1 MRLLILSV
9 VLAVT
14 GCVSTQTPIAPPKSD
29 VTSIEVIEDLPSE
42 MPKGATKFNQ
52 SQLVFVH
59 ADQAS
64 EFVTGLVVP
73 VPFIT
78 GIVVDYVNDSAAEGY
93 EKKLKQMRVY
103 DIVKNE
109 LVKQDVLQLNSDG
122 YKLYP
127 FVFIE
132 ECNDDVYRLSLTYQL
147 EKDGW
152 IGRYYYHL
160 PTTIKSENIASPAL
174 ETLNSINNDLRFGV
188 PELLQ
193 IVENDIKGE
202 LPRSGQKVEV
212 GSLYIVGGNISGI
225 ISPTVSTFKNSEII
239 DETTSTLTLSIP
251 GDPTGKAKNGGMAF
265 GIHYFEKSQLHTL
278 VRERI

>member
-1 MRLLILSV
+1 MRLLILSL
-9 VLAVT
+9 VLALS
-14 GCVSTQTPIAPPKSD
+14 GCVSVQTPTAPPKSD
-29 VTSIEVIEDLPSE
+29 VASIEVIEDLPSE
-42 MPKGATKFNQ
+42 MPKGATQFNQ

-64 EFVTGLVVP
+64 EFLTGLVVP
-73 VPFIT
+73 IPFVT

-93 EKKLKQMRVY
+93 ETKLKQMRVY
-103 DIVKNE
+103 DIVNNE
-109 LVKQDVLQLNSDG
+109 LAKQDALQLNSEV

-132 ECNDDVYRLSLTYQL
+132 ECSDDVYRLSLTYQL

-160 PTTIKSENIASPAL
+160 PTTIQRENIDSPTL
-174 ETLNSINNDLRFGV
+174 ETLSSINRDLRFGV
-188 PELLQ
+188 PVLLQ
-193 IVENDIKGE
+193 IVESDIKGE
-202 LPRSGQKVEV
+202 LPRSGRKAEV

-225 ISPTVSTFKNSEII
+225 ISPTVSTFKNAEII
-239 DETTSTLTLSIP
+239 YETTSTLTISIP

-265 GIHYFEKSQLHTL
+265 GIHYFEKDQLHTL
-278 VRERI
+278 IR